1 MLRLGTHYQAS
12 TEKTETGFL
21 WTAPQEN
28 ERQMSQ
34 TEAEK
39 VPDWH
44 KESIFTILSVRPG
57 C

>member
-21 WTAPQEN
+21 CTAPQEN
-28 ERQMSQ
+28 ERQISQ

-44 KESIFTILSVRPG
+44 KESIFHHPER
-57 C
+57 

>member
-21 WTAPQEN
+21 CTAPQEN
-28 ERQMSQ
+28 ERQISL

-39 VPDWH
+39 VADWH
-44 KESIFTILSVRPG
+44 KESIFHHPER
-57 C
+57 